1 MISAILWDVDGT
13 LLDFIAAEKAA
24 IRACFHEFGLGD
36 VSDGEIERYSA
47 INKRYWEK
55 LERGEIAKNEVLVGR
70 FREFFEWMGA
80 DPALAK
86 AFNDSYQLRLGDTI
100 AYCDDSL
107 NLIRSLRGRVRQYVV
122 SNGTVVAQTK
132 KLAKS
137 GLGAEMDG
145 VFLSE
150 EVGFEKPARAFFD
163 RVFERIGEAREECLI
178 VGDSLTSDIQGG
190 NNAGIRAC
198 WYNPHGAENNT
209 NARADFEIRSLNEV
223 RRILDENQ

>member
-1 MISAILWDVDGT
+1 M
-13 LLDFIAAEKAA
+13 AE
-24 IRACFHEFGLGD
+24 
-36 VSDGEIERYSA
+36 
-47 INKRYWEK
+47 
-55 LERGEIAKNEVLVGR
+55 
-70 FREFFEWMGA
+70 
-80 DPALAK
+80 
-86 AFNDSYQLRLGDTI
+86 AFNESFPLHLSDVTV
-100 AYCDDSL
+100 YCDDSL

-122 SNGTVVAQTK
+122 SNGTLVAQTK
-132 KLAKS
+132 RLAKS

-163 RVFERIGEAREECLI
+163 RVFERIGEKREECLI

-190 NNAGIRAC
+190 NNAGVRTC